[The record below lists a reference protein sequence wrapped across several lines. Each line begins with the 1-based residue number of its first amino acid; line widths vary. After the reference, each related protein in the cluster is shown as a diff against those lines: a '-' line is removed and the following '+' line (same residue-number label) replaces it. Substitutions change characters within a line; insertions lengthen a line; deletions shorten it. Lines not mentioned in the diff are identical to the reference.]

1 MQKKHRLVGQDAPQ
15 APQVTL
21 SPALAQAEEA
31 TQKAEEVV
39 EAPKVEEP
47 AEEPKVE
54 EPKVEEPAV
63 ADNVAEAE
71 AEATEETSSKHS
83 RKKQANSDEG

>member
-21 SPALAQAEEA
+21 SPAPVKVEEA
-31 TQKAEEVV
+31 TQKVEEVV
-39 EAPKVEEP
+39 EAPVVEEL
-47 AEEPKVE
+47 AEEPKA
-54 EPKVEEPAV
+54 EEPAV

-71 AEATEETSSKHS
+71 ATEETSSKRS
-83 RKKQANSDEG
+83 RKKQADSDEG

>member
-21 SPALAQAEEA
+21 SPAPAQAEEA
-31 TQKAEEVV
+31 PQKVEEVV

-71 AEATEETSSKHS
+71 ATEETTSKRS
-83 RKKQANSDEG
+83 RKKQADSDEG